1 MEEQMQMVF
10 QRSLSFK
17 TEYIKSP
24 IFKHGL
30 LHRNVYNS
38 KLPWSKIFW
47 RPSVTNGKYNKHK
60 LLHVHLCTLNYLN
73 DL

>member
-38 KLPWSKIFW
+38 KLPWSKVF
-47 RPSVTNGKYNKHK
+47 
-60 LLHVHLCTLNYLN
+60 
-73 DL
+73 